1 MVWVLLDKTLPGS
14 SSSSLIEMVW
24 SSGPFLSCLRLQ
36 KKKVRRT
43 FYIFSQL
50 CLQVVSLS
58 FSVSSFLHET
68 LSKGMQQFVFQL
80 QFLNGMGN
88 IWAAK
93 KFESNS
99 GKVSRIPFT
108 VFYSYYNISFVYSLC
123 DVINPFPSRRITYD
137 ETLKDKATCLSFKEL
152 YCFQIKI
159 QTFLLVHKSK
169 LEEST
174 NTDVN

>member
-1 MVWVLLDKTLPGS
+1 MVWVLLDKTLPG
-14 SSSSLIEMVW
+14 SSSLIEMVW

-36 KKKVRRT
+36 KKKKVRRT

-50 CLQVVSLS
+50 CLQVVSFS
-58 FSVSSFLHET
+58 FSSFLHET

-108 VFYSYYNISFVYSLC
+108 VFYSYYNIPKFRIFFVRCYQSISFQTYHVWWNFERQSYMFIFQKVVLFS
-123 DVINPFPSRRITYD
+123 DQNPNFSSR
-137 ETLKDKATCLSFKEL
+137 S
-152 YCFQIKI
+152 QI
-159 QTFLLVHKSK
+159 QA
-169 LEEST
+169 
-174 NTDVN
+174 